1 MLQYALNEW
10 PILERSRLIAGE
22 IGDELNRGDDRPN
35 LTFQVECLPTATPPV
50 IAGEREMQETQ
61 AVGTGFPVCTLSL
74 PTAPHHPSWW

>member
-22 IGDELNRGDDRPN
+22 IGDQLNLGDDRPN
-35 LTFQVECLPTATPPV
+35 LTFKVECLPTAMPPV

-61 AVGTGFPVCTLSL
+61 ASVQAFLSAL
-74 PTAPHHPSWW
+74 